1 MVSAYP
7 TTLPLLIGELSSD
20 NVMDNGGQFDT
31 DELIEK
37 LYLWDSPSISSYDSP
52 YALWEGCYAAIASA
66 NMALEGIENLG
77 SPASLNPQ
85 RGEALV
91 CRAYSH
97 FLLANVFCMPYNPNT
112 AESHLGIPY
121 RTRTGDSVYPEN
133 TERGSLKN
141 TYEQIA
147 ADLEA
152 GLPLIKDAA
161 YEVPKYHFNRKAAN
175 AFSCTVLSLLPKIG
189 IR

>member
-1 MVSAYP
+1 
-7 TTLPLLIGELSSD
+7 
-20 NVMDNGGQFDT
+20 
-31 DELIEK
+31 
-37 LYLWDSPSISSYDSP
+37 
-52 YALWEGCYAAIASA
+52 
-66 NMALEGIENLG
+66 
-77 SPASLNPQ
+77 
-85 RGEALV
+85 
-91 CRAYSH
+91 
-97 FLLANVFCMPYNPNT
+97 MPYNPNT

-175 AFSCTVLSLLPKIG
+175 AFAARFYLYYQKWDKVIECANIAIGSNPVTALRNWEADFGGVSLVDDISNQYVSEKKPANLLLAALGSQVPIITGPYNTLKRYGHGTPIYTNETIDADG
-189 IR
+189 PWHWRVDWL

>member
-1 MVSAYP
+1 
-7 TTLPLLIGELSSD
+7 
-20 NVMDNGGQFDT
+20 
-31 DELIEK
+31 
-37 LYLWDSPSISSYDSP
+37 
-52 YALWEGCYAAIASA
+52 
-66 NMALEGIENLG
+66 
-77 SPASLNPQ
+77 
-85 RGEALV
+85 
-91 CRAYSH
+91 
-97 FLLANVFCMPYNPNT
+97 MPYNPNT

-175 AFSCTVLSLLPKIG
+175 AFAARFYLYYQKIRMGKTLCLTRVCMSCLRAALFLSLVALWQSRKHPC
-189 IR
+189 